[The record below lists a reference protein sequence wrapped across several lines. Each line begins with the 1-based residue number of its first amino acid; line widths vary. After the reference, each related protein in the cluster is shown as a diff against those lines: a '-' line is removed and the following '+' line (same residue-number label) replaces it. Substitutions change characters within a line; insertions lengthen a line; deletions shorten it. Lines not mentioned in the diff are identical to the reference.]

1 MNVQLPRIVRPFFRN
16 TIWRKTPSEK
26 VIYLT
31 FDDGPVPEVTPL
43 VLDILDRYGWKAT
56 FFCVGDNVARY
67 PDLYAD
73 ILKRGHK
80 TGNHTFNHLKGFQY
94 SKEEYVENVE
104 KAAKFID
111 SKLFRPPHGRIK
123 PSQLRALKKH
133 YKIVMW
139 DVITHDY
146 NKKVSPDRILQ
157 TVQKYLR
164 SGSLVVFHDSVKAE
178 KNVLEALPRAI
189 EFWQSKGY
197 SWALLDE

>member
-1 MNVQLPRIVRPFFRN
+1 MQFPRFLRPLFGNV
-16 TIWRKTPSEK
+16 IWRANTSSK

-31 FDDGPVPEVTPL
+31 FDDGPVPEVTPR

-123 PSQLRALKKH
+123 PSQLRALKKK

-146 NKKVSPDRILQ
+146 NKKLSPDRILQ

-178 KNVLEALPRAI
+178 RNVLEALPRAI

-197 SWALLDE
+197 SWALIE

>member
-1 MNVQLPRIVRPFFRN
+1 MQFPRFLRPLFGNV
-16 TIWRKTPSEK
+16 IWRANTSSK

-31 FDDGPVPEVTPL
+31 FDDGPVPEVTPR

-123 PSQLRALKKH
+123 PSQLRALKIH

-178 KNVLEALPRAI
+178 RNVLEALPRAI

-197 SWALLDE
+197 SWALIE